1 MPPLGASTILLP
13 KIFPQF
19 KVKELSQFPIR
30 TINFSDT
37 TERVR
42 HDRMVTLVEAMLAAK
57 RQLPQAR
64 TDRDRNFYASKRAA
78 LDRQMVQ
85 LVDNLRSV
93 ARCLDLLNEHSF
105 SMMGASR

>member
-1 MPPLGASTILLP
+1 MSEKEKLTVARCRAELYSPRLIFVHIGLILSMPPLGASTILLP

-42 HDRMVTLVEAMLAAK
+42 HDRMVTLV
-57 RQLPQAR
+57 
-64 TDRDRNFYASKRAA
+64 
-78 LDRQMVQ
+78 
-85 LVDNLRSV
+85 
-93 ARCLDLLNEHSF
+93 
-105 SMMGASR
+105 